1 MRPEEGSA
9 GVGGGTGGRTHP
21 PGSRPSRLSDASKQL
36 SILLQ
41 DVDLDDEPALA
52 EALTDAVRA
61 VARADEVVDDGCE
74 RGRSVE
80 VERSS
85 SVRREWRDEEDR
97 PAVREPNDRRRGT
110 IDSGRFGV
118 VPEAGV
124 E

>member
-21 PGSRPSRLSDASKQL
+21 PGSRPSRLSDAGKQL

-61 VARADEVVDDGCE
+61 VGRADEVVHCGAE
-74 RGRSVE
+74 RRRSKE
-80 VERSS
+80 VGRSS
-85 SVRREWRDEEDR
+85 SDRRDGDVVEDR
-97 PAVREPNDRRRGT
+97 PPARVGDDRRRHT
-110 IDSGRFGV
+110 IESERHAF